1 MKIILEILVRTGRDR
16 KKKKNRGLLQEFSK
30 ISTILLGYLDYV
42 TEREKMQ
49 LDLRKIASFFLVE
62 K

>member
-1 MKIILEILVRTGRDR
+1 MKIILEILVRTGREE

-49 LDLRKIASFFLVE
+49 LDLRKIAFFFL
-62 K
+62 